1 MRKFLFLPLLL
12 LLASCAKDDD
22 CSPANVNPDNL
33 VSPALYATLEQHSTD
48 PYTGPLEVLPCQPD
62 GSIYVGNYTPTGRQV
77 PFPRLLCHQQWYR
90 PVKELS
96 VKASGR
102 YL

>member
-1 MRKFLFLPLLL
+1 MYMRKFLFLPLLL

-48 PYTGPLEVLPCQPD
+48 P
-62 GSIYVGNYTPTGRQV
+62 
-77 PFPRLLCHQQWYR
+77 
-90 PVKELS
+90 
-96 VKASGR
+96 
-102 YL
+102 

>member
-1 MRKFLFLPLLL
+1 MYMRKFLFLPLLS

-48 PYTGPLEVLPCQPD
+48 PYTGP
-62 GSIYVGNYTPTGRQV
+62 
-77 PFPRLLCHQQWYR
+77 
-90 PVKELS
+90 
-96 VKASGR
+96 
-102 YL
+102 